1 MIPSVQEEMEGCP
14 DSNVNV
20 LYMVLTGV
28 LSLGVFLVYEAIAAL
43 VRSRRTKKSTSKK
56 NKLKDAEFRDLQIE
70 LYGVDYMSRHGS
82 LTNSE
87 HSTRT
92 PLPPSP
98 PVDVKSDSGSVPN
111 KNMDANEDEVS
122 T

>member
-1 MIPSVQEEMEGCP
+1 MIPSVQDEMEGCP

-28 LSLGVFLVYEAIAAL
+28 LSLGVFLVYEAAAAL
-43 VRSRRTKKSTSKK
+43 LRSRRTQKSTSKK
-56 NKLKDAEFRDLQIE
+56 NKMKDAEFRDLQIE
-70 LYGVDYMSRHGS
+70 LYGADYMSRHGS

-87 HSTRT
+87 HSTQT
-92 PLPPSP
+92 SPTP
-98 PVDVKSDSGSVPN
+98 PVVSNSSFGSVPN
-111 KNMDANEDEVS
+111 KNTDASEDEVC